1 MNILDFSKLRIETS
15 EMLDLV
21 LVPFLLTLNKLQH
34 IAQLYSLLIP
44 KNVFPTGTTLY
55 PWLVN
60 SLYVAFTLP
69 L

>member
-1 MNILDFSKLRIETS
+1 
-15 EMLDLV
+15 MLDLV
-21 LVPFLLTLNKLQH
+21 LAPFLLTLNKLQH